1 MNIATMKEIIIRSIE
16 SNKKEET
23 KMKETREIIK
33 ESSSTYLLNFLIH
46 GKDNKQIK
54 TLIQEELY
62 KRGTLIK

>member
-1 MNIATMKEIIIRSIE
+1 
-16 SNKKEET
+16 
-23 KMKETREIIK
+23 MKETREIIK